1 MGSKKGFKPDL
12 FKESNKR
19 QGNIAMLSG
28 FVTNSNMNSF
38 VKGQCNAEFLIAG
51 NAVFWSWKFGPDQFQ
66 STILAENIFHNL
78 DMERLGSGTDRYLL
92 ESLPGNPDIETF
104 QSTDYYM

>member
-1 MGSKKGFKPDL
+1 MGSKKD
-12 FKESNKR
+12 SNQIFSRNQINDKC
-19 QGNIAMLSG
+19 NIAMLSG

-66 STILAENIFHNL
+66 STILAENILHNL

>member
-12 FKESNKR
+12 FQESNKR
-19 QGNIAMLSG
+19 QCNIAMLSG

-51 NAVFWSWKFGPDQFQ
+51 NAVF
-66 STILAENIFHNL
+66 
-78 DMERLGSGTDRYLL
+78 
-92 ESLPGNPDIETF
+92 
-104 QSTDYYM
+104 